1 MVPDTIRAPFA
12 TNAPGALG
20 AARIL
25 AIDDSPSVIHHLR
38 RILEAEGHVV
48 ETLNLLVELPQRL
61 KINPPDLIVLDLHM
75 PALPGISFG
84 GFIRKYQP
92 HEIPIIIY
100 SSRPKSEMEE
110 AAEKVRAVDFIEK
123 GGPDLVLVGA
133 VNRALR
139 KARVTKR
146 PAPGS
151 I

>member
-1 MVPDTIRAPFA
+1 MTPDTSRAPLA
-12 TNAPGALG
+12 ANAPGTLG
-20 AARIL
+20 GARIL

-38 RILEAEGHVV
+38 RILEGEGHVV
-48 ETLNLLVELPQRL
+48 ETLGLLVELPQKL
-61 KINPPDLIVLDLHM
+61 KNDPPDLIVLDLHM

-100 SSRPKSEMEE
+100 SSRPRSELED
-110 AAEKVRAVDFIEK
+110 AAQKVQAVDFIEK

-139 KARVTKR
+139 NAHVAGR
-146 PAPGS
+146 PPAGQA
-151 I
+151 